1 MDRFATSTTL
11 TSTEAADLLGVH
23 PSTVKRWCNDGA
35 LASGKTD
42 GGHRRI
48 LLEDA
53 QAFARAQ
60 DIDTVLS
67 PFHPYEPHVYA
78 ALRRLEDEGSFARI
92 HALAMGW
99 VHRGQHQRLA
109 DLLRTVATLPH
120 VPFPRFCDEALRGL
134 MREVGRAWHEG
145 RLRAGEEHMVTQV
158 VVDVLVELRRRWADE
173 REGAPGANGAPRP
186 AAVVGATEG
195 NQHHLGALCIR
206 LLLERRGWDVLYLG
220 PDVPVEDF
228 GAIQKSR
235 RADLVCI
242 SLTPPATT
250 GEMARIV
257 RVLSGLYDPAVPYAL
272 ALGGSFQDEA
282 PEVPEAGPFLGLSVF
297 HSCGSLLAALDEA
310 RAAGVGA

>member
-1 MDRFATSTTL
+1 MDRFPTGTTL

-35 LASGKTD
+35 LPSGKTE

-48 LLEDA
+48 RLDDA

-60 DIDTVLS
+60 AIDTVLT

-78 ALRRLEDEGSFARI
+78 ALRQVTDTGSFTRF
-92 HALAMGW
+92 HSLAMGW
-99 VHRGQHQRLA
+99 IHRGRHRRLA
-109 DLLRTVATLPH
+109 DLLRTVATLPG
-120 VPFPRFCDEALRGL
+120 VAFPRFCDEALRGL
-134 MREVGRAWHEG
+134 MLEVGRAWHEG

-158 VVDVLVELRRRWADE
+158 VVDVLVDLRRRWKEE
-173 REGAPGANGAPRP
+173 REAAPGTNGAARP

-228 GAIQKSR
+228 GAIQTSR
-235 RADLVCI
+235 KADLVCI
-242 SLTPPATT
+242 SLTPPATA
-250 GEMARIV
+250 GEVARIV
-257 RVLSGLYDPAVPYAL
+257 RVLSGFYDPAVPYAL
-272 ALGGSFQDEA
+272 ALGGSLGGEDA
-282 PEVPEAGPFLGLSVF
+282 PAMAEDGPFRSLAVF
-297 HSCGSLLAALDEA
+297 HSCASLVEALD
-310 RAAGVGA
+310 RAASRR